1 MCAYKNLSPERPE
14 ETSRT
19 SGGGLLADE
28 FVCFQASDSF
38 VSIRRVLNDYKDRF
52 EIAKFTLINS
62 GLTVFHAGQS
72 HTGGDNFDCSQWCVI
87 VTQT

>member
-1 MCAYKNLSPERPE
+1 MRLQKSLTGTGPE

-19 SGGGLLADE
+19 SGGGLLADK

-52 EIAKFTLINS
+52 EIAKFTLS